1 MFGVVF
7 LAAHCLL
14 TVLKFAFVLCRSIFS
29 RCGSADRVLMLLG
42 FRTADIQRKDREVQ
56 EHRASTPVV
65 AGCTGSGFG
74 HRNPHTDQDHTPNLA
89 VQSEYF
95 LKEVSVLSLLV

>member
-56 EHRASTPVV
+56 DHRASTPVV
-65 AGCTGSGFG
+65 VCIHSFG
-74 HRNPHTDQDHTPNLA
+74 H
-89 VQSEYF
+89 
-95 LKEVSVLSLLV
+95 VSNECSTVVIYVV